1 MARILVADDDQDLND
16 LVTMKLEASG
26 HEVLSA
32 VDGETALSLATS
44 ERPDLIVLDWML
56 PRRNGLEV
64 CRDVRSNPELAG
76 TRILMLTARAQEV
89 DVERAFAAGAEEYI
103 TKPFSPRELLLRVTT
118 LLSRSR

>member
-16 LVTMKLEASG
+16 LVTMKLEAAG
-26 HEVLSA
+26 HEVVSV
-32 VDGETALSLATS
+32 VDGENALSRALS
-44 ERPDLIVLDWML
+44 DRPDLIVLDWML

-64 CRDVRSNPELAG
+64 CREVRSDPELSG

-103 TKPFSPRELLLRVTT
+103 TKPFSPRELVLRVGT
-118 LLSRSR
+118 LLSRPR

>member
-16 LVTMKLEASG
+16 LVTMKLEAAG
-26 HEVLSA
+26 HEVVSV
-32 VDGETALSLATS
+32 VDGENALSRAIS
-44 ERPDLIVLDWML
+44 DKPDLIVLDWML

-64 CRDVRSNPELAG
+64 CREVRSDPGLAR

-103 TKPFSPRELLLRVTT
+103 TKPFSPRELVLRVAT
-118 LLSRSR
+118 LLSRPL

>member
-1 MARILVADDDQDLND
+1 MARVLVADDDVDLND
-16 LVTMKLEASG
+16 LVTMKLQAAG
-26 HEVLSA
+26 HEVTS
-32 VDGETALSLATS
+32 VFDGEEALARAISD
-44 ERPDLIVLDWML
+44 RPDLIVLDWML

-64 CRDVRSNPELAG
+64 CRSVRSDAALAG

-103 TKPFSPRELLLRVTT
+103 TKPFSPRELLLRTTT

>member
-16 LVTMKLEASG
+16 LVTMKLEAAG
-26 HEVLSA
+26 HEVVSV
-32 VDGETALSLATS
+32 VDGENALLRALSD
-44 ERPDLIVLDWML
+44 RPDLIVLDWML

-64 CRDVRSNPELAG
+64 CREVRSDPELSG

-103 TKPFSPRELLLRVTT
+103 TKPFSPRELVLRVGT
-118 LLSRSR
+118 LLSRPR

>member
-16 LVTMKLEASG
+16 LVTMKLEAAG
-26 HEVLSA
+26 HEVVS
-32 VDGETALSLATS
+32 VIDGENALSRALS
-44 ERPDLIVLDWML
+44 DKPDLIVLDWML

-64 CRDVRSNPELAG
+64 CREVRSDPGLSG

-103 TKPFSPRELLLRVTT
+103 TKPFSPRELVLRVAT
-118 LLSRSR
+118 LLSRPR

>member
-16 LVTMKLEASG
+16 LVTMKLEAAG
-26 HEVLSA
+26 HEVVS
-32 VDGETALSLATS
+32 VIDGENALSRALS
-44 ERPDLIVLDWML
+44 DKPDLIVLDWML

-64 CRDVRSNPELAG
+64 CREVRSDPGLSG

-103 TKPFSPRELLLRVTT
+103 TKPFSPRELVLRVTA
-118 LLSRSR
+118 LLSRPR

>member
-16 LVTMKLEASG
+16 LVTMKLEAAG
-26 HEVLSA
+26 HEVVSV
-32 VDGETALSLATS
+32 VDGENALSRAIS
-44 ERPDLIVLDWML
+44 DKPDLIVLDWML

-64 CRDVRSNPELAG
+64 CREVRSDPGLSG

-103 TKPFSPRELLLRVTT
+103 TKPFSPRELVLRVTT
-118 LLSRSR
+118 LLSRPR

>member
-16 LVTMKLEASG
+16 LVTMKLEAAG
-26 HEVLSA
+26 HEVVSV
-32 VDGETALSLATS
+32 VDGENALARALSDK
-44 ERPDLIVLDWML
+44 PDLIVLDWML

-64 CRDVRSNPELAG
+64 CREVRSDPGLSG

-103 TKPFSPRELLLRVTT
+103 TKPFSPRELVLRVTA
-118 LLSRSR
+118 LLSRPR

>member
-16 LVTMKLEASG
+16 LVTMKLEAAG
-26 HEVLSA
+26 HEVVSV
-32 VDGETALSLATS
+32 VDGENALSRAIS
-44 ERPDLIVLDWML
+44 DKPDLIVLDWML

-64 CRDVRSNPELAG
+64 CREVRSDPGLSG

-103 TKPFSPRELLLRVTT
+103 TKPFSPRELVLRVTA
-118 LLSRSR
+118 LLSRPR

>member
-16 LVTMKLEASG
+16 LVTMKLEAAG
-26 HEVLSA
+26 HEVVS
-32 VDGETALSLATS
+32 VIDGESALSHALS
-44 ERPDLIVLDWML
+44 DKPDLIVLDWML

-64 CRDVRSNPELAG
+64 CREVRSVPGLSG

-103 TKPFSPRELLLRVTT
+103 TKPFSPRELVLRVTT
-118 LLSRSR
+118 LLSRPR

>member
-16 LVTMKLEASG
+16 LVSMKLEASG

-32 VDGETALSLATS
+32 VDGEAALALATS

-64 CRDVRSNPELAG
+64 CRDVRSNPELSG

-103 TKPFSPRELLLRVTT
+103 TKPFSPRELLLRIST
-118 LLSRSR
+118 LLARAR

>member
-16 LVTMKLEASG
+16 LVTMKLEAAG
-26 HEVLSA
+26 HEVVSV
-32 VDGETALSLATS
+32 VDGENALSRARS
-44 ERPDLIVLDWML
+44 DRPDLIVLDWML

-64 CRDVRSNPELAG
+64 CREVRSDPELSG

-103 TKPFSPRELLLRVTT
+103 TKPFSPRELVLRVGT
-118 LLSRSR
+118 LLSRPR

>member
-16 LVTMKLEASG
+16 LVTMKLEAAG
-26 HEVLSA
+26 HEVVSV
-32 VDGETALSLATS
+32 VDGENALSRALS
-44 ERPDLIVLDWML
+44 DKPDLIVLDWML

-64 CRDVRSNPELAG
+64 CREVRSDPGLSG

-103 TKPFSPRELLLRVTT
+103 TKPFSPRELVLRVDT
-118 LLSRSR
+118 LLSRPR

>member
-16 LVTMKLEASG
+16 LVTMKLEAAG
-26 HEVLSA
+26 HEVVSV
-32 VDGETALSLATS
+32 VDGENALSRALS
-44 ERPDLIVLDWML
+44 DKPDLIVLDWML

-64 CRDVRSNPELAG
+64 CREVRSDPGLSG

-103 TKPFSPRELLLRVTT
+103 TKPFSPRELVLRVTT
-118 LLSRSR
+118 LLSRPR

>member
-16 LVTMKLEASG
+16 LVTMKLEAAG
-26 HEVLSA
+26 HEVVSV
-32 VDGETALSLATS
+32 VDGESALSRALS
-44 ERPDLIVLDWML
+44 DKPDLIVLDWML

-64 CRDVRSNPELAG
+64 CREVRSDPGLSG

-103 TKPFSPRELLLRVTT
+103 TKPFSPRELVLRVAA
-118 LLSRSR
+118 LLSRPR

>member
-16 LVTMKLEASG
+16 LVTMKLEAAG

-32 VDGETALSLATS
+32 IDGETALSLAIT

-64 CRDVRSNPELAG
+64 CREVRSDPSLAG
-76 TRILMLTARAQEV
+76 TRVLMLTARAQEV

-103 TKPFSPRELLLRVTT
+103 TKPFSPRELLLRITT
-118 LLSRSR
+118 LLSRAR

>member
-16 LVTMKLEASG
+16 LVTMKLEAAG
-26 HEVLSA
+26 HEVVS
-32 VDGETALSLATS
+32 VIDGENALSRALADK
-44 ERPDLIVLDWML
+44 PDLIVLDWML

-64 CRDVRSNPELAG
+64 CREVRSDPELSG

-103 TKPFSPRELLLRVTT
+103 TKPFSPRELVLRVTT
-118 LLSRSR
+118 LLSRPR